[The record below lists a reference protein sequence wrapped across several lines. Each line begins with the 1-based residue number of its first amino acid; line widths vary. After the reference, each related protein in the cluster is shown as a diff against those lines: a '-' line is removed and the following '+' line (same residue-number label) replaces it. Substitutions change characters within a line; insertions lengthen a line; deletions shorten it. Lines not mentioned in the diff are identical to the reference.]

1 METMAKSNDLKNKKI
16 AVLMG
21 GLSAER
27 EISLKTGQAVLKA
40 LLENGCDAVA
50 IDAGRDLPGQL
61 QATEAEVAFICLH
74 GRYGEDGTVQG
85 MLEMMQIPYTG
96 SGVMSSSMVMDKV
109 VTKQILLYHEISTPG
124 FMVYRAGDDQAE
136 VLKRCRHFPLIV
148 KPAREG
154 STIGISIVH
163 DRAQLEAG
171 LTEAMKHDDLILI
184 EDFIQGDEVT
194 VSVLNNEPLPII
206 KIVPKS
212 GFYDYESKYTPGQTE
227 YLLPAPLEAVLY
239 NRLQEVSMAAC
250 KALSCR
256 GAARVDFMIRERE
269 FFCLEI
275 NTIPGMTETSL
286 LPKAAA
292 EAGISF
298 NELVLQILAD
308 AGLNK

>member
-1 METMAKSNDLKNKKI
+1 MTNQDELKNKKI

-40 LLENGCDAVA
+40 LLANGCDAVA
-50 IDAGRDLPGQL
+50 IDVGRDLPAQL
-61 QATEAEVAFICLH
+61 RAVAAELAFICLH

-85 MLEMMQIPYTG
+85 MLEMMHIPYTG
-96 SGVMSSSMVMDKV
+96 SGVMSSSMVMDKL
-109 VTKQILLYHEISTPG
+109 VTKQLLLYHEISTPG
-124 FMVYRAGDDQAE
+124 FVVYRAGDDPEE
-136 VLKRCRHFPLIV
+136 VMSRCRHFPLVV

-163 DRAQLEAG
+163 DLAELEAG
-171 LTEAMKHDDLILI
+171 LEEAIKHDDLVLI

-239 NRLQEVSMAAC
+239 NRLQEVSVAAC

-256 GAARVDFMIRERE
+256 GVARVDFMVRERE
-269 FFCLEI
+269 FFCLEL

-292 EAGISF
+292 EAGVPF
-298 NELVLQILAD
+298 NVLVMQILAD

>member
-1 METMAKSNDLKNKKI
+1 MKKSNELKNKKI

-40 LLENGCDAVA
+40 LLESGCDAVA
-50 IDAGRDLPGQL
+50 IDVDRDLPGQL
-61 QATEAEVAFICLH
+61 QAVAAEVAFICLH

-85 MLEMMQIPYTG
+85 LLEMMHIPYTG

-109 VTKQILLYHEISTPG
+109 ITKQLLLYHEISTPG
-124 FMVYRAGDDQAE
+124 FMVYRAGDDLAE

-154 STIGISIVH
+154 STIGITIVH
-163 DRAQLEAG
+163 DKVQLEAG
-171 LTEAMKHDDLILI
+171 LTEALKHDDLILI

-194 VSVLNNEPLPII
+194 VSVLNNEALPII

-239 NRLQEVSMAAC
+239 NRLQEVSVDAC

-256 GAARVDFMIRERE
+256 GAARVDFMVRERE

-286 LPKAAA
+286 LPKAAS
-292 EAGISF
+292 EAGVTF